1 VIDAGS
7 LEYAHARL
15 GARFGERPDEPAW
28 RRIETIRDVGAMLD
42 AARATPLAAWLG
54 EIGPDADAHAIELA
68 LRAHLRNRV
77 TAIATWMPAPWWAS
91 IEWCALLLDLP
102 ILQHLARGGV
112 PPRWL
117 RDDPL
122 ANALREG
129 SAAQSDGAQGDRV
142 RGMTGQASLLA
153 AGKPD
158 PDRMASL
165 WHAEWIRRLP
175 VRITASPLLAEL
187 ARLLAEH
194 AAAFGDPLQVDGWAL
209 RRALHAR
216 LSKLFRRATLE
227 PAAAF
232 IFLALSALDCERLRG
247 ELLRRVVFP
256 QLPLAP

>member
-15 GARFGERPDEPAW
+15 GARFGERPDELAW

-42 AARATPLAAWLG
+42 AARATPLGPWMD
-54 EIGPDADAHAIELA
+54 EIGPDSDAHAIELA
-68 LRAHLRNRV
+68 LRAHLRRRV
-77 TAIATWMPAPWWAS
+77 TAIAGWMPSAWRAS
-91 IEWCALLLDLP
+91 IEWCALLTDLP

-122 ANALREG
+122 AAELREDG
-129 SAAQSDGAQGDRV
+129 AAQGGRV
-142 RGMTGQASLLA
+142 RGTAGPASLLA
-153 AGKPD
+153 AGKLD
-158 PDRMASL
+158 PDRIASL
-165 WHAEWIRRLP
+165 WYAEWIRRLP
-175 VRITASPLLAEL
+175 VRITASPWLADL
-187 ARLLAEH
+187 ARLLAAH
-194 AAAFGDPLQVDGWAL
+194 AVAFRDPLQVDGWAL

-216 LSKLFRRATLE
+216 LSQLFRRATLE